1 MRAIRVPA
9 YGEPAVLE
17 PADVSEP
24 TPDATAV
31 RIDVAAAGINFA
43 DLAKRRGTYPDGPT
57 PPYVPG
63 IEVAG
68 RIAEAGDRTDFEPGD
83 AVAAYVP
90 RGGYA
95 ESVVVA
101 ADRAFPVSDGLSLR
115 EATAVPIQWV
125 TAHNAL
131 FEWGG
136 LETPGSDVGPERV
149 LVHAGAGGVGS
160 AAVQLA
166 AAAGAEVFATAST
179 VAKREFAADLGADH
193 AIAYDAVPAAIEER
207 GEGVDLVL
215 DGVGGD
221 AFDRSMEALAP
232 GGRIVAYGLASG
244 EVPTV
249 STPELL
255 FGNHSVIGY
264 HLGEAAE
271 NRPERVYAALEP
283 LDSLLS
289 SGDVEVVV
297 DRTFPL
303 EEADEAHRYVRN
315 RRSRGKVLL
324 LP

>member
-1 MRAIRVPA
+1 M
-9 YGEPAVLE
+9 LE
-17 PADVSEP
+17 VADLPEP
-24 TPDATAV
+24 TPDPREV

-68 RIAEAGDRTDFEPGD
+68 RIAAAGDRTDFEPGE

-101 ADRAFPVSDGLSLR
+101 ADRAFPVPDGLSLR
-115 EATAVPIQWV
+115 EAAAVPIQWV

-136 LETPGSDVGPERV
+136 LERVEADDPEHERV

-179 VAKREFAADLGADH
+179 AAKREFAADLGADR
-193 AIAYDAVPAAIEER
+193 AIPYDTVSDVIEER
-207 GEGVDLVL
+207 TDAAGVDLVL

-221 AFDRSMEALAP
+221 AFDRSLEALAP

-264 HLGEAAE
+264 HLGNAAE
-271 NRPERVYAALEP
+271 NQPERVYAALEP
-283 LDSLLS
+283 LDALLS
-289 SGDVEVVV
+289 SGAVEVVV
-297 DRTFPL
+297 DRTFSL
-303 EEADEAHRYVRN
+303 EEAAQAHEYVRN

-324 LP
+324 IP